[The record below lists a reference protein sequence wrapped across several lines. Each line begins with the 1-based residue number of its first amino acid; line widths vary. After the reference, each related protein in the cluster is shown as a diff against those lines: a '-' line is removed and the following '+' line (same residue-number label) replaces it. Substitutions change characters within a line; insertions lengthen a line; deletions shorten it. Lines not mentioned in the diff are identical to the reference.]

1 MSRKKFCPF
10 TSDGVD
16 DIDYKDLACLKKY
29 IMENGRLVPSRITG
43 TTARMQRRLA
53 LAVKRA
59 RFIGL
64 LPFCDLH

>member
-16 DIDYKDLACLKKY
+16 EIDYKDLACLKKY

-43 TTARMQRRLA
+43 TNARMQRRLA